1 MEIQVPSNCV
11 QVVFDVFQLFEFS
24 EHLDIFHLISDHLV
38 KLIDKLLPQL
48 ESELILS
55 EITQSLVQKPYVHIS
70 N

>member
-1 MEIQVPSNCV
+1 VEIQVPSNCV

-24 EHLDIFHLISDHLV
+24 EYLDIFHLISDHLV

-55 EITQSLVQKPYVHIS
+55 EVTQSLVQKPYVHIS